1 MGDFVMTNICYRIKN
16 GKGITVADVY
26 NKHLADRFRERGYKV
41 ELWKYNESKNKW
53 NKTKIERH

>member
-1 MGDFVMTNICYRIKN
+1 MTNICYRIKN
-16 GKGITVADVY
+16 GKGVTVADVY